1 MEKHSL
7 YDCQRQ
13 FNCLIGSYN
22 RHFAGKPRATRDL
35 RLLEE
40 LIGQLR
46 HLQQQV
52 ETLPDSEMT
61 EFSNHVSQLR
71 SHIKT
76 QLGQFESEKIGI
88 TEAYQQ
94 ATFAQ
99 RFGYL
104 GDRINQQFAIYREHF
119 AGQPRLSR
127 RPQLLQRAIAN
138 LQEIHKQ
145 LSDPIFDA
153 LENQGDRATNIQLV
167 AENLESLQREL
178 KMIELEHEANSLS
191 DRVASLGAAA
201 NAIIQEYNRDYA
213 GKDRRNCDLIR
224 LGWLC
229 DMLREIAQ
237 QMAEIS
243 SLVTSEANSKNWEIV
258 QQCRLVYEQEY
269 AQIEAAKTSA

>member
-40 LIGQLR
+40 LIDQLR

-52 ETLPDSEMT
+52 ETLPDREMT
-61 EFSNHVSQLR
+61 FPTSQLR

-76 QLGQFESEKIGI
+76 QLGQFEEELIAI

-94 ATFAQ
+94 ATFAE

-138 LQEIHKQ
+138 LQEIHAQ
-145 LSDPIFDA
+145 LSDPVFDV

-178 KMIELEHEANSLS
+178 EMIELEHEANSLS
-191 DRVASLGAAA
+191 DRVASLGSAA

-229 DMLREIAQ
+229 DLLTEIAQ

-243 SLVTSEANSKNWEIV
+243 SLVTSEANRKNWEIV

>member
-40 LIGQLR
+40 LIDQLR

-52 ETLPDSEMT
+52 ETLPDREMT
-61 EFSNHVSQLR
+61 FPTSQLR

-76 QLGQFESEKIGI
+76 QQGQFEEELIAI

-94 ATFAQ
+94 ATFAE

-138 LQEIHKQ
+138 LQEIHTQ
-145 LSDPIFDA
+145 LSDPIFDV

-178 KMIELEHEANSLS
+178 EMIELEHEANSLS

-229 DMLREIAQ
+229 DLLTEIAQ
-237 QMAEIS
+237 QMTEIS
-243 SLVTSEANSKNWEIV
+243 SLVTSEANRKNWEIV

-269 AQIEAAKTSA
+269 AQIEAAQTSA